1 MAFASASTPVTV
13 NNQIAKLAGQ
23 SLSGVVVGNW
33 QAAETDL
40 IILGANNTRN
50 KIHALNVQI
59 LGMAGVITI
68 RMYTQV
74 NGVERQIFPD
84 PLATTFTVALDGPAI
99 AVINGTFGISEALR
113 VTVQSTAVADNG
125 VALAYD
131 ATIEAM

>member
-33 QAAETDL
+33 QAAETNL
-40 IILGANNTRN
+40 IILGANDTRY
-50 KIHALNVQI
+50 KVHALNVQI
-59 LGMAGVITI
+59 LGMVGVITI

-84 PLATTFTVALDGPAI
+84 PLLTTFTVALDGPAI
-99 AVINGTFGISEALR
+99 SVINGTFGISEALR
-113 VTVQSTAVADNG
+113 VTVQSNNVLDNG
-125 VALAYD
+125 VTLAYD
-131 ATIEAM
+131 ATLEAM